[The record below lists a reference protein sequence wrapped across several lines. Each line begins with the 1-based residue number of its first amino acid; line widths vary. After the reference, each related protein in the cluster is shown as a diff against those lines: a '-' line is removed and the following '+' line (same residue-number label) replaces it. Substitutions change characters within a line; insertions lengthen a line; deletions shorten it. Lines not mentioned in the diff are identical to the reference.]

1 MRAGADDAIIPSV
14 EQAKEAERFQP
25 PSPLTGARLPIGR
38 RKGTPNR
45 TTRTIREAIEL
56 ACKPGACHPE
66 GLAGWLIERA
76 TGGVEDRKIFAG
88 LVAKVVPAQL
98 HATVDHVT
106 VQLPWLAGR
115 SVVGTHRR
123 TQSAVHDVQPIELE
137 HETALDLRVTNPNG
151 DAPRVLEPAFE
162 PVESGHESGQAP
174 HPPLERQAGGGSE

>member
-1 MRAGADDAIIPSV
+1 MDDGK
-14 EQAKEAERFQP
+14 KEPRLNP
-25 PSPLTGARLPIGR
+25 PSPYSGSRLPIGR
-38 RKGTPNR
+38 PKGVPNR
-45 TTRTIREAIEL
+45 ATRTIREAIEL
-56 ACKPGACHPE
+56 ACKPGACHPR

-123 TQSAVHDVQPIELE
+123 TQSGAYDAQVID
-137 HETALDLRVTNPNG
+137 TKALMAEDLRVTNPIG
-151 DAPRVLEPAFE
+151 DAAPVLEPAFE
-162 PVESGHESGQAP
+162 PVESGQESGQAP
-174 HPPLERQAGGGSE
+174 PPPLERQAGGGSS

>member
-1 MRAGADDAIIPSV
+1 MAISAIFATMETGKPP
-14 EQAKEAERFQP
+14 QRFQP
-25 PSPLTGARLPIGR
+25 ASPLTGARLPVGR
-38 RKGTPNR
+38 RKGQTNK

-56 ACKPGACHPE
+56 ACQPGACHPR

-115 SVVGTHRR
+115 SVVSTHRR
-123 TQSAVHDVQPIELE
+123 TQSAVTDLQPIELE
-137 HETALDLRVTNPNG
+137 HEKPLDLRVTNPIG
-151 DAPRVLEPAFE
+151 DAAPVLEPAFE
-162 PVESGHESGQAP
+162 PVESGQESGQAP
-174 HPPLERQAGGGSE
+174 PPPLERQAGGGSS